1 MNEVEVA
8 KVEAYIAEVVA
19 AVEGIGFYPR
29 NLTRYPFDT
38 VATSMMSKS
47 LALARSC
54 IFLLKA
60 NQADEAYGLSR
71 SLVEAGLILR
81 YLTSDELLQS
91 SRSAQ
96 FLWFSIDYKDLWVY
110 HARKLTAG
118 TPSAGE
124 VERYAK
130 KWNLSGDPAKAR
142 THWSELRG
150 FTWKAQ
156 SLVHPLDPP
165 IFDATY
171 KEKEYAVDYFQTC
184 QWVHCSQ
191 PALDNYI
198 GDRRAPF
205 KFSESAGTFGN
216 PAHTVL
222 FVLLG
227 YIHIVM
233 RYALYGMKVPVP
245 PTLEPA
251 FSDTLFSMR
260 PIGRAWPV
268 NAPASDGA

>member
-1 MNEVEVA
+1 MQAEIA
-8 KVEAYIAEVVA
+8 KIEHYIAQVVLA
-19 AVEGIGFYPR
+19 IEGIGFYPR
-29 NLTRYPFDT
+29 NLVRYPFDS

-71 SLVEAGLILR
+71 SFVEAGLILR
-81 YLTSDELLQS
+81 YLTSDDLLQS

-96 FLWFSIDYKDLWVY
+96 FLEFSLDYKDLWVY

-118 TPSAGE
+118 TSSAGE

-130 KWNLSGDPAKAR
+130 MWNLSGDPKKAKK
-142 THWSELRG
+142 HWSELRS
-150 FTWKAQ
+150 FTWRAQ
-156 SLVHPLDPP
+156 SLIHPLDPP
-165 IFDATY
+165 IFDANY

-191 PALDNYI
+191 PALDNYM

-205 KFSESAGTFGN
+205 KFSNSAGTFGN
-216 PAHTVL
+216 PAHTLL

-227 YIHIVM
+227 YIHMVM

-245 PTLEPA
+245 EALDSA
-251 FSDTLFSMR
+251 FSDTLASLK
-260 PIGRAWPV
+260 PI
-268 NAPASDGA
+268 

>member
-1 MNEVEVA
+1 MNEAEVT
-8 KVEAYIAEVVA
+8 KIEAYIAQVVA

-29 NLTRYPFDT
+29 NLSRYPFDT

-71 SLVEAGLILR
+71 SLVEVGLILR
-81 YLTSDELLQS
+81 YLTSDEVLQS

-96 FLWFSIDYKDLWVY
+96 FVEFSVDYKDLWAY
-110 HARKLTAG
+110 HARRLTAG
-118 TPSAGE
+118 TSSAGE
-124 VERYAK
+124 VERLVK
-130 KWNLSGDPAKAR
+130 KWNLSGDPTKAR

-165 IFDATY
+165 IFDANY

-191 PALDNYI
+191 PALDNYM

-205 KFSESAGTFGN
+205 KFSNSAGTFGN

-227 YIHIVM
+227 YIHMVM
-233 RYALYGMKVPVP
+233 RYALYGMKVPLP
-245 PTLEPA
+245 PTLDSA
-251 FSDTLFSMR
+251 FSDTLASLK

-268 NAPASDGA
+268 DTPSSNGA